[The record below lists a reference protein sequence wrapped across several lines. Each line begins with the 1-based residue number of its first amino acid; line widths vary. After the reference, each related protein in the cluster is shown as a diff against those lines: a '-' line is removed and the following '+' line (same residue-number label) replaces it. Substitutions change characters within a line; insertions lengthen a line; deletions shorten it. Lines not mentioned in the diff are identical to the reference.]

1 MNTTTGASSPTGQN
15 MRRKTPVIG
24 LAAHLVRG
32 IQRVATDAVV
42 GRVRSMPRAAADLDA
57 AFLSQI
63 MRRTVTSVAVI
74 GGDAGTS
81 ARARLALTGP
91 DVPPTVFVKMPAE
104 TAATRLMG
112 ELGRLGDTAVRRR
125 AASRWKASDGVSL
138 RSRTSRPWRCS
149 GRPCE
154 ARDDLRSPG
163 QPQLRE
169 VLT

>member
-24 LAAHLVRG
+24 LAVHLVRG

-57 AFLSQI
+57 ASLSQI

-112 ELGRLGDTAVRRR
+112 ELSRLGDTEACRRR
-125 AASRWKASDGVSL
+125 HRD
-138 RSRTSRPWRCS
+138 
-149 GRPCE
+149 GRPQTGCRC
-154 ARDDLRSPG
+154 ARGPRDRGDAQEGPVKLVTIYDLQDNHNFVRS
-163 QPQLRE
+163 
-169 VLT
+169 

>member
-74 GGDAGTS
+74 GGDAGDVS
-81 ARARLALTGP
+81 AR
-91 DVPPTVFVKMPAE
+91 PTRV
-104 TAATRLMG
+104 
-112 ELGRLGDTAVRRR
+112 D
-125 AASRWKASDGVSL
+125 
-138 RSRTSRPWRCS
+138 RP
-149 GRPCE
+149 GRPANGVRQD
-154 ARDDLRSPG
+154 ARRDGRDAADG
-163 QPQLRE
+163 
-169 VLT
+169 